1 MKKLV
6 LLLGAL
12 ALIGCGEKN
21 ESGAEGS
28 DAGEGDVK
36 AIDPM
41 PDFSAP
47 KGGGSVEKYPEYD
60 YEKLEGIDVNDLVFG
75 EEDTVVETALGP
87 ISLVYI
93 EGSDTPYT
101 GQAYELYREGKKE
114 WEGPM
119 KNGTK
124 EGWWLNWDFEG
135 RKERGVIFQGG
146 IPHGPM
152 VTWHANGQIMSEQLF
167 ENGAPLEDSIKFW
180 NSKGE
185 EVESE
190 DEAMEFAPDIRV
202 QEPECGAHG

>member
-1 MKKLV
+1 M
-6 LLLGAL
+6 
-12 ALIGCGEKN
+12 
-21 ESGAEGS
+21 
-28 DAGEGDVK
+28 K
-36 AIDPM
+36 AIDPK
-41 PDFSAP
+41 PDSSAATASD
-47 KGGGSVEKYPEYD
+47 SVKLHPEYN

-190 DEAMEFAPDIRV
+190 DEALLVD
-202 QEPECGAHG
+202 

>member
-6 LLLGAL
+6 ILLGAF

-47 KGGGSVEKYPEYD
+47 NGGGSVEKHPEYD

-87 ISLVYI
+87 ISLLYM

-101 GQAYELYREGKKE
+101 GQAYELSRAGKKE

-135 RKERGVIFQGG
+135 RKERGVTFKGG

-167 ENGAPLEDSIKFW
+167 EKGAPLEDSIRFW

-190 DEAMEFAPDIRV
+190 DEALLVD
-202 QEPECGAHG
+202 

>member
-1 MKKLV
+1 MKMLI

-47 KGGGSVEKYPEYD
+47 NGGGSVEKHPEYD

-75 EEDTVVETALGP
+75 EEDTVIETALGP
-87 ISLVYI
+87 ISLLYI

-101 GQAYELYREGKKE
+101 G
-114 WEGPM
+114 
-119 KNGTK
+119 
-124 EGWWLNWDFEG
+124 
-135 RKERGVIFQGG
+135 
-146 IPHGPM
+146 
-152 VTWHANGQIMSEQLF
+152 
-167 ENGAPLEDSIKFW
+167 
-180 NSKGE
+180 
-185 EVESE
+185 
-190 DEAMEFAPDIRV
+190 
-202 QEPECGAHG
+202 